1 MTALTA
7 TIRAQLVSA
16 ICHDLRGPINTMLGW
31 ATLLQRSAP
40 VAMQRGLQS
49 IERATRLMA
58 VFVADLPDI
67 LWISEEPEPQRTL
80 IEPGAL
86 ARSVAEELFEE
97 SKIDVAVQVEG
108 DDRAVACD
116 PRMVRAALRAVLF
129 QYVRGGPSEATV
141 RVRSVDN
148 GVAIELHERSRG
160 RLPLATLYRAL
171 DGVGDE
177 QLFTTG
183 AGLAML
189 VAYLSV
195 RAHHGRLEELGDGV
209 ALHFAAA

>member
-1 MTALTA
+1 MTVLSAA
-7 TIRAQLVSA
+7 IRAQVVSA

-67 LWISEEPEPQRTL
+67 LWITEEPEPQRTV

-86 ARSVAEELFEE
+86 ARGVADELFEE
-97 SKIDVAVQVEG
+97 SKIDVAVQLEG
-108 DDRAVACD
+108 DDRPIACD
-116 PRMVRAALRAVLF
+116 ARMVRAALRAVLF
-129 QYVRGGPSEATV
+129 QFVRGGPSEATM
-141 RVRSVDN
+141 RVRSMDE
-148 GVAIELHERSRG
+148 GVVIELRERSRG

-189 VAYLSV
+189 VAYLSA
-195 RAHHGRLEELGDGV
+195 RAHRGRLEELSDGV
-209 ALHFAAA
+209 ALHFASA